1 MQSDSIRG
9 YMIKFTQLLFATIL
23 LIQSSSAFA
32 TLITTDLTDDTY
44 ITVNGLDWTWASPV
58 NSEIF
63 GLNELMAPSFHGW
76 RFATNEELTFLKTS
90 LTLADFTR
98 DDGTYIHS
106 ASYWNTFYTD
116 INTLNFIDDA
126 VSSNWVAESAFN
138 SYFETF
144 YVREAQTKPV
154 PEPTNIAI
162 FGIGLIALAFR
173 KKFK

>member
-1 MQSDSIRG
+1 
-9 YMIKFTQLLFATIL
+9 MIKFTQWLFATIL
-23 LIQSSSAFA
+23 FIQSGVASA
-32 TLITTDLTDDTY
+32 TLITTDLADDTY
-44 ITVNGLDWTWASPV
+44 ITVNGIDWTWASSV

-63 GLNELMAPSFHGW
+63 GSNQLMAPSFHGW
-76 RFATNEELTFLKTS
+76 RFATEEEITFLKTS

-106 ASYWNTFYTD
+106 TDYWNTQMFD

-126 VSSNWVAESAFN
+126 VSSQWVPEGAFN

-144 YVREAQTKPV
+144 YVRAAQTTPV
-154 PEPTNIAI
+154 PEPTSIAI
-162 FGIGLIALAFR
+162 FGLGLIALVCR